1 MDKNSDKKWYEKSGA
16 DGDVVISTRIRLAR
30 NLEDYPFPIRCN
42 PAVQRDIVEKVKDAV
57 LNSNSVISSR
67 FTCVDIDN
75 IDAGEKVSLVE
86 RHLISPEFIS
96 ENAEKSLLLLDDES
110 VAIMVNEED
119 HIRLQVMCEGFDL
132 DSAYETASRIDCLLD
147 EHLKF
152 AFNEN
157 LGYLTQCPTNLGTGM
172 RASVM
177 LHLPALQRSKAMR
190 RISENLSKLG
200 ITIRGTY
207 GEGTES
213 VAALY
218 QLSNQISLGISEK
231 TAIENL
237 KNIAKQLISQEMKA
251 REEMSKHISVQDSV
265 YRSEGILKNARL
277 ISCDEA
283 LKHLSNVRMGITTGL
298 IDSISLDTVNRLIVD
313 IQPATLIKSVGNPL
327 TAQERDAVRAT
338 LIRNNLNM

>member
-1 MDKNSDKKWYEKSGA
+1 MGTKSDKKWYQKNGTE
-16 DGDVVISTRIRLAR
+16 GDVVISTRIRLAR
-30 NLEDYPFPIRCN
+30 NLEEYPFPMRCSKTLQQEI
-42 PAVQRDIVEKVKDAV
+42 AEKVKDSV
-57 LNSNSVISSR
+57 LNGNSVISSR
-67 FTCVDIDN
+67 FSCLDTDN

-86 RHLISPEFIS
+86 RHLVSPEFIS
-96 ENAEKSLLLLDDES
+96 DKSSKSLLLFDDES
-110 VAIMVNEED
+110 ISIMINEED
-119 HIRLQVMCEGFDL
+119 HIRLQVMCEGFNL
-132 DSAYETASRIDCLLD
+132 DKAYETASRIDFLLD

-177 LHLPALQRSKAMR
+177 LHLPALQSSKAMR

-207 GEGTES
+207 GEGTDS

-237 KNIAKQLISQEMKA
+237 KNIAKQLVAQEMKA
-251 REEMSKHISVQDSV
+251 REEISKHISVQDRV
-265 YRSEGILKNARL
+265 YRSEGILKSARL

-298 IDSISLDTVNRLIVD
+298 INSVSLDTVNRLIVE
-313 IQPATLIKSVGNPL
+313 IQPATLMKCVGKQLSP
-327 TAQERDAVRAT
+327 QERDVVRAT
-338 LIRNNLNM
+338 LIRNNFNA